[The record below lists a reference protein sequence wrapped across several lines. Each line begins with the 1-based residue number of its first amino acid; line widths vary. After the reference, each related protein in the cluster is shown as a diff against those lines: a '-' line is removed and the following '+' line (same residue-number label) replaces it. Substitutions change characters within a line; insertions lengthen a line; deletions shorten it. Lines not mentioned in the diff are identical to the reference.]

1 MLNKLKTYFF
11 NKSIESKLIVY
22 FFAII
27 LILTITIT
35 VWGNMSYKKSINS
48 SQNDNTNQII
58 AQINNNIDFYV
69 NNTENIINYLSR
81 DPRVLKFFEDNRLV
95 NDDLE
100 SPVYNS
106 IYNYTSSI
114 PEIAGIMVVNQN
126 GGYISDVMNKISR
139 DSLLTEEWYK
149 KSFDEPEKIYI
160 KVKPVGRKI
169 DNIFRYS
176 ADEVFSMAKAVKDP
190 KTKQIIGVILI
201 DVKLDVIRNIIEN
214 AKPGTAGFVYIMDS
228 EDNIVYTPV
237 NKVVY
242 RINNDWLKDI
252 NNKIIIKRIKG
263 ENYQLTKV
271 DSEYTGWQTIGVFP
285 EKESLYVIKEIQ
297 IKSLLVGVLGLAI
310 AVILSVL
317 FTRTI
322 VDPMQK
328 LKNLMKKA
336 QEGDLTVY
344 FDVKYTDEVGELGG
358 SFNTMVKEIR
368 KLMYLVKMEERK
380 KRIAE
385 MNVLQ
390 AQIKPHF
397 MYNTLDTIRWMAE
410 ENNEKDI
417 IEIIEAFTNLLRI
430 SLSKGK
436 EIISVREEMNHILN
450 YLTIQ
455 KIRYEDK
462 MDYEIDFD
470 ENILDYNIVKLILQ
484 PLVENA
490 IYHGIKEKRGNGKI
504 IIQGKVEEKYLL
516 FIVKDDGCGIEEDK
530 LKEINENLRYH
541 NVKDNKIGYGIFNV
555 NERIK
560 IRYGDD
566 YGLKFDSIRGKMTV
580 VEVRHP
586 IVE

>member
-1 MLNKLKTYFF
+1 MLNKLRSYFF

-22 FFAII
+22 FFGII
-27 LILTITIT
+27 LMLTITIT
-35 VWGNMSYKKSINS
+35 LWGNMSYKKSINS

-100 SPVYNS
+100 NPVYNS

-126 GGYISDVMNKISR
+126 GGYISDVMNKVSR
-139 DSLLTEEWYK
+139 DSLLSEEWYK
-149 KSFDEPEKIYI
+149 KSCDEPEKMYI

-176 ADEVFSMAKAVKDP
+176 ADEVFSMAKAVKDS
-190 KTKQIIGVILI
+190 KTKQIIGVVLI

-214 AKPGTAGFVYIMDS
+214 AKPGTAGFIYIMDS
-228 EDNIVYTPV
+228 ENNIVYTPV
-237 NKVVY
+237 NKIVY
-242 RINNDWLKDI
+242 RIDNEWLKDI
-252 NNKIIIKRIKG
+252 NNKIIIKRIEG
-263 ENYQLTKV
+263 ENYQLTKIE
-271 DSEYTGWQTIGVFP
+271 SEYTGWQTIGVFP

-310 AVILSVL
+310 AVILSIL

-322 VDPMQK
+322 VNPMQK

-410 ENNEKDI
+410 ENNKKDI
-417 IEIIEAFTNLLRI
+417 IQIIEALTNLLRI

-462 MDYEIDFD
+462 MDYEINFD

-504 IIQGKVEEKYLL
+504 IIQGKVEGDYLL
-516 FIVKDDGCGIEEDK
+516 FIVKDDGCGIDEDK
-530 LKEINENLRYH
+530 LNEINENLRYH
-541 NVKDNKIGYGIFNV
+541 DIKDNKIGYGIFNV

-566 YGLKFDSIRGKMTV
+566 YGLKFDSIFGKMTV

-586 IVE
+586 IVK